1 MTGLYI
7 SAHATDGSAGN
18 VVDRIDQSPQQDF
31 SGNCSGSYDISVSVL
46 GVGAGG
52 SFADCD
58 HFDIAFSATEPA
70 YYRNYMEQGAVFSG
84 GNRAV
89 GASAEPASTA
99 EPASN
104 ADPASTAGRTAQSAQ
119 PALNQRSG
127 CVFTA
132 PDDPVTPVAFARS

>member
-1 MTGLYI
+1 MNQSVTGLYI

-58 HFDIAFSATEPA
+58 HYDIAFSATEPA

-89 GASAEPASTA
+89 GFQIAVKVDE
-99 EPASN
+99 
-104 ADPASTAGRTAQSAQ
+104 GK
-119 PALNQRSG
+119 ALNFTIYQRLE
-127 CVFTA
+127 TA
-132 PDDPVTPVAFARS
+132 RFVYPADKCSSWDADATC